1 MTSPLGRKHR
11 IVGRGEAGVSCDE
24 DGIALGAVH
33 LVRASRTVGNA
44 RYCEVRS
51 QAEIDQI
58 LRAAY
63 GPQPAGVASRI
74 HRGLCRAA
82 RWIEAGD
89 LGRAGVETVGLG
101 LPDIG
106 LASMAKLAE
115 IADLEKGGDAWRNEP
130 RVPAGQGGGGQWT
143 ADGAGSPMADAKPVG
158 NEAASSTSDCANLYS
173 FHPLDNGL
181 LVHVNTAA
189 VAVGGFGAA
198 EDVVVPAG
206 ALRLGGVG
214 LLAANA
220 VGLQNW
226 RALEQQKQIKDAIA
240 RFGLDPSRP
249 AEVMAASAYV
259 WSTYHLPTPTNDI
272 PYNGPVL
279 DAASQAVMRLV
290 LIHPDVF
297 VPVLQG
303 QKPSNLIIQAANAG
317 MADYVYQ
324 SARPKGVDRKYQTT
338 SASARAAVIT
348 ETELNKDVAVH
359 HFIPA
364 NVWKDKLYLVEL
376 AYEAGWRVDDPDNL
390 IDLPR
395 DPVQQARMGGFLPI
409 HNGSHSKYDDDA
421 MRIIEAQEAASS
433 KPITPVQAREIFTNV
448 CCIERIRI
456 TSGYYGEFVRV
467 GA

>member
-1 MTSPLGRKHR
+1 M
-11 IVGRGEAGVSCDE
+11 
-24 DGIALGAVH
+24 
-33 LVRASRTVGNA
+33 GNA

-51 QAEIDQI
+51 QAEINQI

-272 PYNGPVL
+272 PYNGPAL

-338 SASARAAVIT
+338 SASARAAVVS
-348 ETELNKDVAVH
+348 ETELDRNVAVH
-359 HFIPA
+359 HLIPA
-364 NVWKDKLYLVEL
+364 NVWKDKLYLVQL
-376 AYEAGWRVDDPDNL
+376 AEKAGWNVNDKTNL
-390 IDLPR
+390 IPLPR
-395 DPVQQARMGGFLPI
+395 NAAQRARMRGSLPI
-409 HNGSHSKYDDDA
+409 HNASHGKYDEDA
-421 MRIIEAQEAASS
+421 TRLIVAGEDASP
-433 KPITPVQAREIFTNV
+433 KPITPEQAKIVLMNV
-448 CCIERIRI
+448 CAIEKARII
-456 TSGYYGEFVRV
+456 SGYYGDFMRTDI
-467 GA
+467 